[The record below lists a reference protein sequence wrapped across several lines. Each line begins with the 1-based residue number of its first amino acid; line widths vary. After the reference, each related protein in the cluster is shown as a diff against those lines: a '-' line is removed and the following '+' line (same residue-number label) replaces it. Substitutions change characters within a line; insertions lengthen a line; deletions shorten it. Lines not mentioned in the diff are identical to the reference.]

1 LILQGYHDKAI
12 DRLVQHCKGEE
23 LLVQLKKMLKYR
35 HERSAKLEE
44 NASDLKR
51 EIQALKAAGQHT
63 LSFLYMHSPDI
74 VCLCTLFVSLYI
86 VCVFVL
92 FVCLCVWSAWRA

>member
-1 LILQGYHDKAI
+1 MRGTIFEKYLQPKLILILQGYHDQAI

-35 HERSAKLEE
+35 HERCAKLEE

-51 EIQALKAAGQHT
+51 EIQALKAAGASSKLKPHVQA
-63 LSFLYMHSPDI
+63 LN
-74 VCLCTLFVSLYI
+74 
-86 VCVFVL
+86 
-92 FVCLCVWSAWRA
+92 